1 MFKKDTRT
9 ALLIT
14 GFLIL
19 LNGCFY
25 ITIIPLFILK
35 FISFTCSSFILLH
48 SIFHCIKK
56 QTLKESPS
64 IAPIFYLIIA
74 SFFTSLFF
82 HYQDITLSLIRSFT
96 WINIGFCY
104 LLLNYKINENIIYK
118 SIIFFCIIWILCYI
132 YAVISYPSVAFD
144 PSGGEITEINSGRGF
159 YRFKIS
165 GSEFIYLLFYWMINK
180 YINSKKIKYLFF
192 SCILFL
198 MIILMLSRQHIIV
211 NLFIASLWLLK
222 DLSLIKK
229 VIFMSSISILSFF
242 IIPQTTIYQNMAEL
256 TENQLEMNNGG
267 KDDIRMQAYKYYL
280 FDYNDSLGETIFGNG
295 LYHSKS
301 EWGKSVSKIIENK
314 GLVLSDVGFA
324 SLFHQFGIIGIIIL
338 GFFFFK
344 IFKQSHD
351 KQHLFIKYY
360 ILSILGGNILS
371 HQVDM
376 SITSIAII
384 VYLCWIQ
391 NQQKKIKIN

>member
-1 MFKKDTRT
+1 
-9 ALLIT
+9 
-14 GFLIL
+14 
-19 LNGCFY
+19 
-25 ITIIPLFILK
+25 
-35 FISFTCSSFILLH
+35 
-48 SIFHCIKK
+48 
-56 QTLKESPS
+56 
-64 IAPIFYLIIA
+64 
-74 SFFTSLFF
+74 
-82 HYQDITLSLIRSFT
+82 
-96 WINIGFCY
+96 
-104 LLLNYKINENIIYK
+104 
-118 SIIFFCIIWILCYI
+118 
-132 YAVISYPSVAFD
+132 
-144 PSGGEITEINSGRGF
+144 
-159 YRFKIS
+159 
-165 GSEFIYLLFYWMINK
+165 
-180 YINSKKIKYLFF
+180 
-192 SCILFL
+192 
-198 MIILMLSRQHIIV
+198 
-211 NLFIASLWLLK
+211 
-222 DLSLIKK
+222 
-229 VIFMSSISILSFF
+229 MSSISILSFF